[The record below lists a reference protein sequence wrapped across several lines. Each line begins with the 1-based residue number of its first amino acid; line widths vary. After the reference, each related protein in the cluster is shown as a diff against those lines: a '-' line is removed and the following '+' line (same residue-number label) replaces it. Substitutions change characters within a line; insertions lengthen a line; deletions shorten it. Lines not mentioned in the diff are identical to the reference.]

1 MLEQLTLFR
10 LPPATPEERP
20 RHVVLQGR
28 AVPYRLQQDARRRR
42 LSITVDERG
51 LRAGAPRAA
60 SRSEIESFIHTHST
74 WVLNKLDDIARA
86 SVPRHLSLRDGLR
99 LPVLGSEIALRVL
112 PGPNRHRWIADT
124 LVLEA
129 RPGADLAPI
138 ARRALQKRAL
148 AHLTDRLHHFAPQ
161 LGVSVPA
168 VGLSAARTRW
178 GSCSSRSGIRLN
190 WRLIHL
196 PPHLGDYVAIH
207 ELAHLREMNHS
218 PRFWAL
224 VASLYPDWKAA
235 RAELKSAAPRIPL
248 I

>member
-51 LRAGAPRAA
+51 LRAGAPRSAT
-60 SRSEIESFIHTHST
+60 RTEIESFIHMHGA

-86 SVPRHLSLRDGLR
+86 SVPRHLSLRDGTR
-99 LPVLGSEIALRVL
+99 LPLLGEEIALRVI
-112 PGPNRHRWIADT
+112 PGTNRHRWVADT

-148 AHLTDRLHHFAPQ
+148 SHFAARLNHFAPQ
-161 LGVSVPA
+161 LGVTVPA
-168 VGLSAARTRW
+168 IGLSAARTRW

-224 VASLYPDWKAA
+224 VASLYPGWKTA
-235 RAELKSAAPRIPL
+235 RAELKAAAPCIPL